1 MIAVVLIFKS
11 IRLFFNNFFNYSII
25 LLLVI
30 PFLFYGCE
38 TVTYENKTTIYQN
51 SDKTNKSTINKEK
64 KIINEVKIGLLLPL
78 SGSNS
83 KIGES
88 LLKASRLSLNKTKNK
103 NIKLLV
109 KDTENIDKN
118 IISSYYELINEDV
131 DIILGPLF
139 SKNIELITPIATEE
153 NTIMITFSNNMGIK
167 NENTFISG
175 LAPENEIKKI
185 FEYAILNGKNKFA
198 VILPNNQYGLRSK
211 KLIENILSENQS
223 LLSKLVLYDSKNP
236 DFYMVAKVVANYEQR
251 KFDLEKKLEEL
262 KNIESLDSKKIYKK
276 LKNQDTLG
284 ELDFDSLYIGV
295 ENVKHLSMLASI
307 LPYYDVDPKKVFY
320 MGNSLWAQ
328 NIVLKEPALE
338 KGYFPNIDQ
347 IGIENFELEYQSIF
361 TQKPHKVSSLAYDL
375 IGLISSL
382 QKNSQNID
390 VKNITNKNGFI
401 GSNGLFRFKKDGSI
415 ERSLSIFQI
424 KNQKIIEIKKA
435 DLNFN

>member
-38 TVTYENKTTIYQN
+38 TVTYENKTTIYQS
-51 SDKTNKSTINKEK
+51 SDKTNKSTISKEK

-175 LAPENEIKKI
+175 LAPENEIEKI

-361 TQKPHKVSSLAYDL
+361 AQKPHKVSSLAYDL

>member
-175 LAPENEIKKI
+175 LAPENEIEKI

-361 TQKPHKVSSLAYDL
+361 IQKPHKVSSLAYDL

>member
-1 MIAVVLIFKS
+1 M
-11 IRLFFNNFFNYSII
+11 FFNNFFNYSII

-175 LAPENEIKKI
+175 LAPENEIEKI

-361 TQKPHKVSSLAYDL
+361 AQKPHKVSSLAYDL

>member
-1 MIAVVLIFKS
+1 M
-11 IRLFFNNFFNYSII
+11 
-25 LLLVI
+25 
-30 PFLFYGCE
+30 
-38 TVTYENKTTIYQN
+38 
-51 SDKTNKSTINKEK
+51 
-64 KIINEVKIGLLLPL
+64 
-78 SGSNS
+78 
-83 KIGES
+83 
-88 LLKASRLSLNKTKNK
+88 
-103 NIKLLV
+103 
-109 KDTENIDKN
+109 
-118 IISSYYELINEDV
+118 
-131 DIILGPLF
+131 
-139 SKNIELITPIATEE
+139 
-153 NTIMITFSNNMGIK
+153 
-167 NENTFISG
+167 
-175 LAPENEIKKI
+175 
-185 FEYAILNGKNKFA
+185 
-198 VILPNNQYGLRSK
+198 
-211 KLIENILSENQS
+211 
-223 LLSKLVLYDSKNP
+223 
-236 DFYMVAKVVANYEQR
+236 
-251 KFDLEKKLEEL
+251 
-262 KNIESLDSKKIYKK
+262 K

-338 KGYFPNIDQ
+338 KGYFPNIDR

-361 TQKPHKVSSLAYDL
+361 GQKPHKVSSLPYDL

-390 VKNITNKNGFI
+390 VKNITNKRGFI

>member
-175 LAPENEIKKI
+175 LAPENEIEKI

-361 TQKPHKVSSLAYDL
+361 AQKPHKVSSLAYDL

>member
-11 IRLFFNNFFNYSII
+11 IRLFFNNYFNYSII

-38 TVTYENKTTIYQN
+38 TVTYENKTTIYQS
-51 SDKTNKSTINKEK
+51 SDKTNKSTINKKK
-64 KIINEVKIGLLLPL
+64 KINNEVKIGLLLPL

-88 LLKASRLSLNKTKNK
+88 LLKASRLSLNKTRNK

-109 KDTENIDKN
+109 KDTEDIDKN

-167 NENTFISG
+167 NENIFISG

-211 KLIENILSENQS
+211 KLIENLLSENQS

-236 DFYMVAKVVANYEQR
+236 DFYMVANIVANYEQR

-262 KNIESLDSKKIYKK
+262 KNIESLDSKKKYEE

-338 KGYFPNIDQ
+338 KGYFPNIDR

-361 TQKPHKVSSLAYDL
+361 GQKPHKVSSLPYDL

-390 VKNITNKNGFI
+390 VKNITNKRGFI

>member
-1 MIAVVLIFKS
+1 M
-11 IRLFFNNFFNYSII
+11 FFNNFFNYSII

-64 KIINEVKIGLLLPL
+64 KIINELKIGLLLPL

-175 LAPENEIKKI
+175 LAPENEIEKI

-361 TQKPHKVSSLAYDL
+361 AQKPHKVSSLAYDL